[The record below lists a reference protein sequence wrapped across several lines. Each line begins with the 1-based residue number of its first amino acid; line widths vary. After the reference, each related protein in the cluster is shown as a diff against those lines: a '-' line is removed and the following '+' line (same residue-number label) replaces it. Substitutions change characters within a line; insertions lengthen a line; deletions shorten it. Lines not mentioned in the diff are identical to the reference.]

1 LFWDIESKL
10 EVRSQKSE
18 VRSQKNNHSWAKL
31 QTSDKMTLEQRIS
44 GRARELGFE
53 LCGISRAERPAR
65 AEFFKDWLVQGMAGN
80 MTYLNRSAER
90 RVTPELVLPG
100 VKSVIS
106 VGQSYFTGFLPEEIR
121 KDPSRGIIA
130 SYAWGDD
137 YHELMGHALEE
148 LAEFVQSLSAD
159 VKTKAYVDT
168 GPVLE
173 RETAERAGLGFIGKN
188 TMLIHPKL
196 GSNLFLGEILTTLE
210 LAPSSPPKSKPSCG
224 SCTRCLDV
232 CPTHALPEAHV
243 MDARLCISYLTIEF
257 RGAIPLELRPKMGNH
272 IFGCDDCQTCCPWVQ
287 RFSTPT
293 RQRAYENVIE
303 RKAPKLADL
312 AKLSEAEFLEMFKGS
327 PVLRPK
333 YEGFL
338 RNVAVAIGNWKSVE
352 ARGALE
358 PLLKHESAIVRE
370 HAEWAWG
377 TWRGK

>member
-1 LFWDIESKL
+1 
-10 EVRSQKSE
+10 
-18 VRSQKNNHSWAKL
+18 
-31 QTSDKMTLEQRIS
+31 MTLEQRIS
-44 GRARELGFE
+44 GKARELGFD
-53 LCGISRAERPAR
+53 LCGISRAERPGR
-65 AEFFKDWLVQGMAGN
+65 AEMFTEWLAQGMAGT

-106 VGQSYFTGFLPEEIR
+106 VGQSYFTGFLPEELR
-121 KDPSRGIIA
+121 TDPSRGIIA
-130 SYAWGDD
+130 SYAWGQD

-148 LAEFVQSLSAD
+148 LAEFVQSLSGD

-168 GPVLE
+168 GPILE
-173 RETAERAGLGFIGKN
+173 REVAERAGLGFIGKN

-196 GSNLFLGEILTTLE
+196 GSNLFLGEVLTTLE
-210 LAPSSPPKSKPSCG
+210 LAPTPLPKSMPSCG
-224 SCTRCLDV
+224 SCTKCQTV
-232 CPTHALPEAHV
+232 CPTHAFPSEYVL
-243 MDARLCISYLTIEF
+243 DSRLCISYLTIEF

-287 RFSTPT
+287 RFSTPS

-303 RKAPKLADL
+303 RKAPKLAEL

-338 RNVAVAIGNWKSVE
+338 RNVAVAIGNWKSEE
-352 ARGALE
+352 ALAALQ
-358 PLLKHESAIVRE
+358 PLLKHECTLIRE
-370 HAEWAWG
+370 HAEWALG
-377 TWRGK
+377 NLAK